1 MKYDK
6 VKSQISKLRL
16 KGLKVAIKNGQKTF
30 NFGIKVPDA
39 KAEEV
44 ETAIRDHAQWMRE
57 THSLD
62 ESKIQLVHYY
72 ASKSPDFKNPMN
84 PEEGTTG
91 HVVFSI
97 NEVYVTPEG
106 IGEHL
111 AAAQEW
117 SGFPS
122 FFSMLSTYGDVL
134 VLSGDVIETL

>member
-1 MKYDK
+1 
-6 VKSQISKLRL
+6 
-16 KGLKVAIKNGQKTF
+16 VAIKNGQKTF

-97 NEVYVTPEG
+97 NEVMSHRRGLESTWPPLKNGQDFQV
-106 IGEHL
+106 
-111 AAAQEW
+111 
-117 SGFPS
+117 
-122 FFSMLSTYGDVL
+122 FSACSQRM
-134 VLSGDVIETL
+134 ETSWY